1 MLEQW
6 VSFQTDQWVDDNL
19 LQWAFTTSSG
29 PYYNKIYI
37 DAAYVYSSVNN
48 ILTIYLS
55 ESSTSIATV
64 TYGFDIT
71 SLYSNNTYLFIGT
84 YEEGVKYF
92 DISILETFISAEDIY
107 NATLNYSV
115 YPNITGNHI
124 RYISGAQN
132 YLTICTSFGLDF
144 LKLEP
149 NGYRSCTTN
158 SNIYNSFILSERE
171 LFYTVSGT
179 YGWEI
184 YQKDP
189 ITDWNTTTP
198 ILNNTSGAV
207 AYVTNIKDLKVNK
220 TIQNGTTLFFLTD
233 LGICVYNM
241 NSNDFFYID

>member
-1 MLEQW
+1 MVGQFTYNDLIQ
-6 VSFQTDQWVDDNL
+6 FTDNDNDQWWL
-19 LQWAFTTSSG
+19 ITGSG
-29 PYYNKIYI
+29 FYYSKIYI
-37 DAAYVYSSVNN
+37 DSTYVYSSVNN

-55 ESSTSIATV
+55 ESNASIATV

-124 RYISGAQN
+124 RYISGVQN

-149 NGYRSCTTN
+149 NGYRSYTTN
-158 SNIYNSFILSERE
+158 SNIYNSFVLSERE

-179 YGWEI
+179 YSWEI

-189 ITDWNTTTP
+189 ITDWDTTTP

-207 AYVTNIKDLKVNK
+207 AYVTNIKDLKANK

-233 LGICVYNM
+233 LGICVYSM